1 MTNQIAFADTKP
13 IVLKYCIYARKSM
26 EQEERQ
32 ALSIESQLK
41 EMKVIVER
49 HDLNL
54 VDIKFESH
62 SAKQSGQRPVFL
74 EMIEGLKKGEYNAI
88 LTWNPDR
95 LSRNAGDLGYLV
107 DLMDKGLLQEIRTY
121 NQVFTNS
128 PNEKFL
134 LMILCSQ
141 AKLENDNKGINV
153 RRGLRAAVEKGWW
166 PYGHA
171 PLGYTKSR
179 IKGEEGIVHLNED
192 DAVWIKGAFEKVA
205 YEGYSIYQV
214 IKWLKEVGATS
225 CTGKTLNYSMVHA
238 MLHKPFYYGEFE
250 FPKNSG
256 KIYKG
261 IHKPAISKK
270 LFDDVQEKIAQVERK
285 KRYRKSKTAPFSF
298 LQMIRCGTC
307 TSSITAEE
315 KYKTLKSGEEAVYR
329 YYVCARNRNRD
340 CREKYINEETLMR
353 ELGKV
358 LDQMEV
364 DEIGMKEML
373 SNEIDRFYRIQAFI
387 DGEEVQDRSAEKKDY
402 DLRKYAKT
410 IFEDGTIEE
419 QRAILKN
426 MKGRLI
432 LKDKKI
438 YIDKL
443 PKHD

>member
-1 MTNQIAFADTKP
+1 VTNQIAFADTKP

-166 PYGHA
+166 PCGHA

-205 YEGYSIYQV
+205 YEGYSIYRV
-214 IKWLKEVGATS
+214 IKWLKEFGATS

-256 KIYKG
+256 KYTKAFKSQLSPRSYLMTYKRRS
-261 IHKPAISKK
+261 HKLNGRNAIVNQKQHPSV
-270 LFDDVQEKIAQVERK
+270 F
-285 KRYRKSKTAPFSF
+285 
-298 LQMIRCGTC
+298 
-307 TSSITAEE
+307 
-315 KYKTLKSGEEAVYR
+315 
-329 YYVCARNRNRD
+329 
-340 CREKYINEETLMR
+340 CR
-353 ELGKV
+353 
-358 LDQMEV
+358 
-364 DEIGMKEML
+364 
-373 SNEIDRFYRIQAFI
+373 
-387 DGEEVQDRSAEKKDY
+387 
-402 DLRKYAKT
+402 
-410 IFEDGTIEE
+410 
-419 QRAILKN
+419 
-426 MKGRLI
+426 
-432 LKDKKI
+432 
-438 YIDKL
+438 
-443 PKHD
+443 